1 MPGVLPS
8 PKKCL
13 NYCPHTGLPQNWLI
27 VYSSHRFTWWAVGA
41 VLSQEDMGKEYVVA
55 YYCRQ
60 LSKLEKNYSTTE
72 REILVV
78 ITVVKEFYPY
88 LYGCI
93 LWLVMDHNPLTTPNS
108 WMLGEGNPG
117 RSCICNSLI
126 INLSTSWVLVTP
138 IQMHSLEYQVMR
150 WPK

>member
-8 PKKCL
+8 SKKCL
-13 NYCPHTGLPQNWLI
+13 SYWSHTGYPKTDQ
-27 VYSSHRFTWWAVGA
+27 SFTLHTDSPDWAVGA
-41 VLSQEDMGKEYVVA
+41 VLSQEDMVKEYVVA

-60 LSKLEKNYSTTE
+60 MSKVEKNYSTTE
-72 REILVV
+72 REILAV
-78 ITVVKEFYPY
+78 ITVVKEFYPC

-126 INLSTSWVLVTP
+126 INLSTSCVLVTP
-138 IQMHSLEYQVMR
+138 IQMHSLEYQMMR
-150 WPK
+150 LPK